1 MHIHRAFF
9 ALVCFLSL
17 AILPPPSAAAE
28 EPEPKPG
35 VTDFT
40 KADPGVIEVEDLTY
54 ALAASRSPSL
64 EAPATAR
71 LPILFLFG
79 SSQLTSDTKTL
90 LTKVAVSLNSSELD
104 TFEFSLE
111 GHTDDVGSDDYNDHL
126 SALRAGSV
134 RDFLVSQGV
143 PNWRLEAS
151 GHGERSPFM
160 SNDSDEGRSR
170 NRRVDV
176 VNRGVAK
183 R

>member
-1 MHIHRAFF
+1 MRIRSILFV
-9 ALVCFLSL
+9 LVCAL
-17 AILPPPSAAAE
+17 AIPATGWADDE
-28 EPEPKPG
+28 EPQPG

-40 KADPGVIEVEDLTY
+40 NAKPEVIDVEELTY
-54 ALAASRSPSL
+54 ALSATRSPSL

-79 SSQLTSDTKTL
+79 SAQLTSDTETL
-90 LTKVAVSLNSSELD
+90 LGKVAVSLNSSELD
-104 TFEFSLE
+104 TFQFSLE
-111 GHTDDVGSDDYNDHL
+111 GHTDDVGSDQYNEEL
-126 SALRAGSV
+126 SKTRAAAV
-134 RDFLVSQGV
+134 KDFLIDRGV
-143 PNWRLEAS
+143 PDWRLEAM

-160 SNDSDEGRSR
+160 SNTTDEGRTR

>member
-1 MHIHRAFF
+1 MRSSH
-9 ALVCFLSL
+9 
-17 AILPPPSAAAE
+17 AILALTLCLALGLPATASAQSAE
-28 EPEPKPG
+28 AKPG

-40 KADPGVIEVEDLTY
+40 NANPEQIEVDDLKY
-54 ALAASRSPSL
+54 ALSASRSPSL

-79 SSQLTSDTKTL
+79 SSQLTEDTKTL
-90 LTKVAVSLNSSELD
+90 LTKVALSLNSSDLD
-104 TFEFSLE
+104 TFRFSLE
-111 GHTDDVGSDDYNDHL
+111 GHTDDVGSQDYNDAL
-126 SALRAGSV
+126 SQLRAV
-134 RDFLVSQGV
+134 AVKEFLIDRGVSD
-143 PNWRLEAS
+143 WRLGAT

-160 SNDSDEGRSR
+160 SNETDEGRSR